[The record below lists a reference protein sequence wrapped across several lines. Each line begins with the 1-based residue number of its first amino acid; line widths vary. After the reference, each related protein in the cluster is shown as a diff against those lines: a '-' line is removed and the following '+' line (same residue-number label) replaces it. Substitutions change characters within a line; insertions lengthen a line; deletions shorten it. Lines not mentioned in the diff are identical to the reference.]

1 MELHMPAIAQLAD
14 TFLAGVQTLRQAV
27 KGMNQEQLVARP
39 VAGKWSTLEV
49 VCHLVDSDQAWI
61 HRMKRIVAEDRPLLI
76 GYDETRFSKS
86 LNYHGRDIEEELAL
100 FELSRRNMAR
110 VLRQLPDEALAR
122 TGIHSESGLLTLQ
135 KAIELEIEHVPHHVR
150 FIEEKRRAFGEK

>member
-1 MELHMPAIAQLAD
+1 MPMVSQLAEA
-14 TFLAGVQTLRQAV
+14 FLAGAGMLRQAV
-27 KGMNQEQLVARP
+27 KGMSQQQLVARP
-39 VAGKWSTLEV
+39 VADKWSMLEV

-86 LNYHGRDIEEELAL
+86 LNYHERDIDEELAL

-135 KAIELEIEHVPHHVR
+135 KANEKENENVADHGT
-150 FIEEKRRAFGEK
+150 FNEEKAGIVGEKK